1 MKISRREF
9 MLKRK
14 AYQKLLEWKNAHH
27 HNCLMVQG
35 ARQVGKTYLVREF
48 GKKEYKSFVEIN
60 FIKNPELKLIFN
72 DNLDPET
79 IYKKMTAMING
90 VNLIKGNTLIFL
102 DEIQACGNAR
112 TALKFLAED
121 GRFDVITSGSLLGLT
136 YGEDDDENTE
146 APLSVP
152 TGYETFLMMY
162 SLDFEEFLWAEG
174 YENSIP
180 YLKEFFDK
188 KEKVPSVLNDKFET
202 LFREY
207 MVVGGMPEVVSDYVE
222 NHDFTRVSAIQE
234 KILEN
239 YRFDIAKHAKGA
251 EKIKVR
257 KCYDAIPKQLAK
269 ELTKFQYSTVEKG
282 QTSKKYGGSVQ
293 WLKDSNLVN
302 PCYNIH
308 EPYLPLIA
316 NAYDEQFKL
325 YINDT
330 GLLCAMYGFEVKKA
344 ILENTIKGNAKG
356 GIYEN
361 IIAEMLVKKGHK
373 LYYYKPDDSNE
384 LEFLIEKNAS
394 VIPIEV
400 KAGNTATKSLN
411 RFIESYKPFIAYKLI
426 DGNVGVDGVRLALP
440 HYMVMFI

>member
-1 MKISRREF
+1 MKKSRREF

-146 APLSVP
+146 VPLSVP

-188 KEKVPSVLNDKFET
+188 KEKVPSVLNNKFET

-426 DGNVGVDGVRLALP
+426 DGNVGVDGVRLTLP

>member
-1 MKISRREF
+1 

-239 YRFDIAKHAKGA
+239 YRFDIAKHAKGT

-426 DGNVGVDGVRLALP
+426 DGNVGVDGVRLTLP

>member
-1 MKISRREF
+1 

-27 HNCLMVQG
+27 HNWLMVEG
-35 ARQVGKTYLVREF
+35 ERQVGKTYLVREF

-162 SLDFEEFLWAEG
+162 SLDFEEFIWAEG

-308 EPYLPLIA
+308 ESYLPLIA

-344 ILENTIKGNAKG
+344 ILENTIKGNTKG

-426 DGNVGVDGVRLALP
+426 DGNVGVDGVRLTLP

>member
-1 MKISRREF
+1 

-239 YRFDIAKHAKGA
+239 YRFDIAKHAKGT

-269 ELTKFQYSTVEKG
+269 ELTKFQYSIVEKG

-302 PCYNIH
+302 SCYNIH

-426 DGNVGVDGVRLALP
+426 DGNVGVDGVRLTLP

>member
-1 MKISRREF
+1 

-146 APLSVP
+146 VPLSVP

-188 KEKVPSVLNDKFET
+188 KEKAPSVLNDKFET

-426 DGNVGVDGVRLALP
+426 DGNVGVDGVRLTLP

>member
-1 MKISRREF
+1 

-146 APLSVP
+146 VPLSVP
-152 TGYETFLMMY
+152 TGYEMFLMMY

-174 YENSIP
+174 YENSVP

-394 VIPIEV
+394 VIPVEV

-426 DGNVGVDGVRLALP
+426 DGNVGVDGVRLTLP